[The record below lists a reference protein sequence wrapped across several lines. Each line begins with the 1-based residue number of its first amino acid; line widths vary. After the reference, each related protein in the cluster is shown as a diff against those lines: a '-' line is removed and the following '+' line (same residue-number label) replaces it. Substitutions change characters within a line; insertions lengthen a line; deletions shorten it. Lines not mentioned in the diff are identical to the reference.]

1 MGHKQRYGW
10 ALIALAGAVSI
21 GIVGLE
27 VFALMEVAQNQ
38 TSESLPVLGFDPLL
52 DE

>member
-1 MGHKQRYGW
+1 MGQKQRYGW
-10 ALIALAGAVSI
+10 ALIALAGAFSI

-27 VFALMEVAQNQ
+27 IFELMAVADNQ
-38 TSESLPVLGFDPLL
+38 TSETLPVLGFDPLL